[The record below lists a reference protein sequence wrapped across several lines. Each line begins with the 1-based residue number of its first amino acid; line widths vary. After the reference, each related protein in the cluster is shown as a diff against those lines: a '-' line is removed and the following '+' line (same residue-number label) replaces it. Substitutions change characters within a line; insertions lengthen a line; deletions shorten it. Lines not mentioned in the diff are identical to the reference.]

1 MSLASLLLGYS
12 ECRWEG
18 MEEGLLLSVNFL
30 GGMCCFPSH
39 TLACLWALPD
49 KAWEGRSDRLV
60 IPAARS
66 SRLPPPPLTPTPHP
80 RPVVCMF
87 GRKLCLPIWL
97 QAIGYKNWQMRA
109 KKLDSDSPNWLLC
122 ENLSL
127 SKNAD
132 CFVLVI
138 YLKRGEKIWQHH
150 FNVSTRFFFFF
161 FFFQFT
167 DLSYLFG

>member
-1 MSLASLLLGYS
+1 MPVRRNGGRFTPFS
-12 ECRWEG
+12 EFPRWH
-18 MEEGLLLSVNFL
+18 MLLSL
-30 GGMCCFPSH
+30 TYP
-39 TLACLWALPD
+39 
-49 KAWEGRSDRLV
+49 
-60 IPAARS
+60 
-66 SRLPPPPLTPTPHP
+66 RLPVGTPWQGLGRKVRQVSYTCSSLFKAAPTPFNPHP

-161 FFFQFT
+161 QFT